1 MLKKIYVDEAG
12 NSGPNY
18 LDEKDPYFILAGWID
33 INDEMQKSDN
43 IKEFTLLLDGK
54 EGKNHKLTKSVEGRK
69 KMVAVL
75 EFMKKKKCVPIIA
88 IANKKYCIPMRI
100 VEVLLDP
107 FYNDRMFG
115 EFESPKYYPL
125 KKEYAN
131 RLFNNL
137 SEQELQQFAKIY
149 RGKDMSDMERIV
161 KMEQF
166 IDAISQSLLS
176 KDKEIA
182 SLIEGSK
189 KAIKENLG
197 DEEKDISR
205 RMAKQSP
212 NLWLLYIF
220 LLLVEKNCERY
231 GYNIQVVHDEQ
242 KKYASSIQDML
253 QFINTHKELFAS
265 NGELKYIDG
274 ICFSD
279 SKDSVII
286 QAADILAGA
295 VNMIL
300 KRKNSNWKSDDSF
313 VKILNIV
320 MPYIQDFESYNSKTA
335 YIENEEVYAN
345 ILKFYER

>member
-1 MLKKIYVDEAG
+1 MLKKVYVDESG

-18 LDEKDPYFILAGWID
+18 LDEKEPYFILAGWID
-33 INDEMQKSDN
+33 VNNEMQKLDN

-54 EGKNHKLTKSVEGRK
+54 EGKNHKLARSVEGRK
-69 KMVAVL
+69 KMAAVL
-75 EFMKKKKCVPIIA
+75 TFMKEKKCVPIIA

-107 FYNDRMFG
+107 FYNNRMFL
-115 EFESPKYYPL
+115 EFESPKYYLL

-131 RLFNNL
+131 RLFSNL
-137 SEQELQQFAKIY
+137 SEHELQQFAEIY
-149 RGKDMSDMERIV
+149 RGKDVSDEERIV

-166 IDAISQSLLS
+166 IDEISQSLLS

-182 SLIEGSK
+182 DLIKGSK

-197 DEEKDISR
+197 DEEADISR
-205 RMAKQSP
+205 RMAEQSP

-231 GYNIQVVHDEQ
+231 GYNVQIVHDEQ
-242 KKYASSIQDML
+242 KKYESSIQDML

-265 NGELKYIDG
+265 NGELRCIDG

-279 SKDSVII
+279 SKDVVII

-300 KRKNSNWKSDDSF
+300 KRKNSNWKSDASF
-313 VKILNIV
+313 VEILNIV
-320 MPYIQDFESYNSKTA
+320 MPYIQDFKSYNCKTA
-335 YIENEEVYAN
+335 YIENEEVYDD

>member
-1 MLKKIYVDEAG
+1 MLKKVYVDEAG

-18 LDEKDPYFILAGWID
+18 LDEKEPYFILAGWID
-33 INDEMQKSDN
+33 VNNEMQKMDN
-43 IKEFTLLLDGK
+43 INEFTLLLDGK
-54 EGKNHKLTKSVEGRK
+54 EGKNHKLARSVKGRK
-69 KMVAVL
+69 KMAAVL
-75 EFMKKKKCVPIIA
+75 KFMEKKKCVPIIA

-107 FYNDRMFG
+107 FYNDRMFL
-115 EFESPKYYPL
+115 EFESPKYYFL

-131 RLFNNL
+131 RLFSNL
-137 SEQELQQFAKIY
+137 SEQELQQFAEIY
-149 RGKDMSDMERIV
+149 RGKDMSAKERIV

-166 IDAISQSLLS
+166 IDDISQSLLS

-197 DEEKDISR
+197 DEEKDISK

-220 LLLVEKNCERY
+220 LLLVENNCERY
-231 GYNIQVVHDEQ
+231 GYQIVHDEQ
-242 KKYASSIQDML
+242 KKYESSIQDML
-253 QFINTHKELFAS
+253 QFINTHKELFES
-265 NGELKYIDG
+265 NGELKYMDD

-279 SKDSVII
+279 SKDVVII

-300 KRKNSNWKSDDSF
+300 KRKNSDWKSDASF
-313 VKILNIV
+313 VEILNIV

-335 YIENEEVYAN
+335 YIENEEVYDD

>member
-33 INDEMQKSDN
+33 INDEMKKSDN

-107 FYNDRMFG
+107 FYNDRMFW
-115 EFESPKYYPL
+115 EFESPKYYL
-125 KKEYAN
+125 FKKEYAN

-231 GYNIQVVHDEQ
+231 G
-242 KKYASSIQDML
+242 
-253 QFINTHKELFAS
+253 
-265 NGELKYIDG
+265 
-274 ICFSD
+274 
-279 SKDSVII
+279 
-286 QAADILAGA
+286 
-295 VNMIL
+295 
-300 KRKNSNWKSDDSF
+300 RK
-313 VKILNIV
+313 V
-320 MPYIQDFESYNSKTA
+320 
-335 YIENEEVYAN
+335 
-345 ILKFYER
+345 

>member
-18 LDEKDPYFILAGWID
+18 LDEKEPYFILAGWID
-33 INDEMQKSDN
+33 VNNEMQKLDN
-43 IKEFTLLLDGK
+43 IKEFTLLLGGK
-54 EGKNHKLTKSVEGRK
+54 EGKNHKLARSVEGRK

-75 EFMKKKKCVPIIA
+75 NFMEKKKCVPIIA

-107 FYNDRMFG
+107 FYNDKMFLA
-115 EFESPKYYPL
+115 FERPEYYPL

-131 RLFNNL
+131 RLFSNL
-137 SEQELQQFAKIY
+137 SEQELQQFAEIY
-149 RGKDMSDMERIV
+149 RGKDMSDKERIA

-166 IDAISQSLLS
+166 IDEISQSLLS

-182 SLIEGSK
+182 GLIGGAK

-197 DEEKDISR
+197 DEEADISR

-231 GYNIQVVHDEQ
+231 GYNIQIVHDEQ
-242 KKYASSIQDML
+242 KKYEPYIQDMMR
-253 QFINTHKELFAS
+253 FINIHKELFAS
-265 NGELKYIDG
+265 NGDLKHIDD

-279 SKDSVII
+279 SKDVVII

-313 VKILNIV
+313 VAILDIV
-320 MPYIQDFESYNSKTA
+320 MPYIQDFENYNSKTT
-335 YIENEEVYAN
+335 YIENEEVYEE